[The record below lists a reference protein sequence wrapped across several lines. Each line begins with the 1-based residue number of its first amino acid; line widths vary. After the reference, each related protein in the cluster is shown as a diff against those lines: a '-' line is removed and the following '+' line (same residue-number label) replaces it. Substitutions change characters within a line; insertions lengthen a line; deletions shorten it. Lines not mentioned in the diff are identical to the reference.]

1 MIRRPDVIAFPVAP
15 EIVTERLRLRM
26 PRHDDFAHRLAFY
39 ASDRSVWEGGPFSR
53 EQAWR
58 IFASEVGQWPL
69 MGFGPFSM
77 EDRSTGVYLGEVG
90 IYQPE
95 GYPEPELGWFVT
107 ADAEGRGYA
116 AEGARAVMVWA
127 RASFGWDHID
137 NYIDPGNARS
147 IALGRRLGG
156 VVTDAPGSD
165 PTDVVIRHDLRRLAG
180 PSEEHAA

>member
-1 MIRRPDVIAFPVAP
+1 MIRRPDTIAFPSAP
-15 EIVTERLRLRM
+15 VLNTGRLTLRM
-26 PRHDDFAHRLAFY
+26 PVHADFAHRLAFY
-39 ASDRSVWEGGPFSR
+39 ASDRSVWEGGPFTT

-69 MGFGPFSM
+69 MGFGPFSVDM
-77 EDRSTGVYLGEVG
+77 DGVYVGEVG

-107 ADAEGRGYA
+107 DAAEGRGIA

-127 RASFGWDHID
+127 RQSFGWDHID

-147 IALGRRLGG
+147 IALGKRLGG
-156 VVTDAPGSD
+156 VVVDAPGAD
-165 PTDVVIRHDLRRLAG
+165 PTDVVIRHDLRGLA
-180 PSEEHAA
+180 

>member
-1 MIRRPDVIAFPVAP
+1 MIARPQHIAFPSAP
-15 EIVTERLRLRM
+15 VLETARLRLRM
-26 PRHDDFAHRLAFY
+26 PRLDDFAHRLAFY
-39 ASDRSVWEGGPFSR
+39 ASDRSVWEGGPFTH

-77 EDRSTGVYLGEVG
+77 EDRQTGAYLGEVG

-107 ADAEGRGYA
+107 DAAEGKGYA
-116 AEGARAVMVWA
+116 AEGARAVMGWA
-127 RASFGWDHID
+127 AATFGWDHID

-147 IALGRRLGG
+147 IALGLRLGG
-156 VVTDAPGSD
+156 VQVDAKGSD
-165 PTDVVIRHDLRRLAG
+165 PTDVVIRHDLRRL
-180 PSEEHAA
+180 PC